1 MQLLTRRA
9 LNIRAPARLIGAGSR
24 PMLGWQWCPEQ
35 VDLCRREASWRCPA
49 CARGSRLGG
58 MVRLSSGPLGGR

>member
-24 PMLGWQWCPEQ
+24 PMLGWQWRPEQ
-35 VDLCRREASWRCPA
+35 VDLCRREAS
-49 CARGSRLGG
+49 
-58 MVRLSSGPLGGR
+58 